1 MLAALDPLGLTTIA
15 PQPGLEVFRI
25 LFGLV
30 CTLYFAQRLRSAGL
44 CLGPGGLS
52 DNLWRARGQPWR
64 LSPFAWL
71 PRSTRLAQSVLLLG
85 LLGSLGVAL
94 GFSVPWCAAVVFGT
108 QLILTAELSFLATGI
123 DFIVLM
129 MNGLLALSEAGAALA
144 LDAPVG
150 LADTPATAVW
160 ATRLMQLQ
168 ICAIYSFTVVQ
179 KLIEHQWRSGWAV
192 YYAVQALVVAR
203 RWSHRLA
210 AWPLAPRLLTWAT
223 LVVQVVAPF
232 ALWWEPT
239 RLWALALLL
248 GLHLG
253 LDLCLRLWPFQWL
266 MLASLPL
273 FIQPSDL
280 GWP

>member
-1 MLAALDPLGLTTIA
+1 MLAALDPLGLTTVA
-15 PQPGLEVFRI
+15 PQPGLEIFRI

-44 CLGPGGLS
+44 CLGPGGMA
-52 DNLWRARGQPWR
+52 DNLWRARGRPWR

-71 PRSTRLAQSVLLLG
+71 PRSTRLAQAVLLLG

-94 GFSVPWCAAVVFGT
+94 GVGTPWCAALVFGT

-129 MNGLLALSEAGAALA
+129 MNGLLALSGAGAALA
-144 LDAPVG
+144 LDAPIA
-150 LADTPATAVW
+150 LSDTPATAVW
-160 ATRLMQLQ
+160 ATRLMQIQ
-168 ICAIYSFTVVQ
+168 ICAIYLFTVAQ
-179 KLIEHQWRSGWAV
+179 KLTERQWRSGWAV
-192 YYAVQALVVAR
+192 YYALHALVVAR
-203 RWSHRLA
+203 PWSRRLA
-210 AWPLAPRLLTWAT
+210 AWPLVPRLLTWTT

-239 RLWALALLL
+239 RPWALLVTL

-273 FIQPSDL
+273 FLHAGDL